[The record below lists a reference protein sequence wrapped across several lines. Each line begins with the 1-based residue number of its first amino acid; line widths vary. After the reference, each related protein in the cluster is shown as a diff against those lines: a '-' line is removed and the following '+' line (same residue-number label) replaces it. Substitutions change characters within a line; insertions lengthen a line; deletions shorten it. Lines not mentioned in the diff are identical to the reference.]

1 MTSKNR
7 GKKTRKERLLAQ
19 ESFDPEKQK
28 YRKEVEKMLEKQIRA
43 LRREKIIAH
52 SLWIYL
58 VILCTIF
65 MTIGGFTADPTMK
78 LWFGISSCFWL
89 LFGVVFLLRY
99 SINHNRIE
107 IMKELKA
114 IQLRIEELH
123 EKING
128 Q

>member
-1 MTSKNR
+1 MTSKNK
-7 GKKTRKERLLAQ
+7 GKKTMKERLLAQ

-43 LRREKIIAH
+43 LRREKIITH

-65 MTIGGFTADPTMK
+65 MTIGGFTPDPTMK
-78 LWFGISSCFWL
+78 LWFGILACFWL
-89 LFGVVFLLRY
+89 LFGVVFILRY

-123 EKING
+123 EKIAG

>member
-7 GKKTRKERLLAQ
+7 GKKTMKERLLAH

-43 LRREKIIAH
+43 HRREKIITH
-52 SLWIYL
+52 SLWIYI

-65 MTIGGFTADPTMK
+65 MLIGGFTADPTMK
-78 LWFGISSCFWL
+78 LWFGILACFWL
-89 LFGVVFLLRY
+89 LFGVVFILRY
-99 SINHNRIE
+99 FINYNRIE
-107 IMKELKA
+107 ILKELKA

-123 EKING
+123 EKIAG